1 MLEKGEGW
9 NRKFPFRVGFC
20 ADRCSRHI
28 PGPSRLF
35 FLFLSFFCL
44 CTSLSGLAG
53 LCGRTP
59 SKYSLEEHLWAG
71 VEILWKKLAM
81 FWSIAFQSRW
91 PAERAW
97 DIVSHNID
105 IHDIHQARHIRRNE
119 IILKG
124 LIHTTAPKT
133 MACVLCVLA
142 RTHQMRHLMSTR
154 YLLSKGVKTTR
165 ERKEKLKRRK

>member
-35 FLFLSFFCL
+35 FLFLSFLCL

-71 VEILWKKLAM
+71 VEILWKNWLC
-81 FWSIAFQSRW
+81 SGQSPFNLDGLLRGLGILYPTILISMISTKRDIFGETRSYW
-91 PAERAW
+91 RAW
-97 DIVSHNID
+97 FTPLHPKQWHVYYVYLPERIRCVIWC
-105 IHDIHQARHIRRNE
+105 RHVTSCR
-119 IILKG
+119 KG
-124 LIHTTAPKT
+124 
-133 MACVLCVLA
+133 
-142 RTHQMRHLMSTR
+142 
-154 YLLSKGVKTTR
+154 
-165 ERKEKLKRRK
+165 